1 MKTRHSVHWILPPL
15 VFAAL
20 LLTSCSEDRSALDY
34 QTHPNGWDDPGAAQ
48 FHGAAAL
55 ENSGSGCTACH
66 GEGFTGQGDAVS
78 CYECHGVLHLGV
90 RISQI
95 ATHRAFLADVAWN
108 LARCARC
115 HGADYAG
122 GTSHVSCVACHAESG
137 GPSACG
143 TCHALPPVSDE
154 TLPYGMPDGAYG
166 AHAAHER
173 FGCDECHP
181 RSVPSASGLAHAG
194 ALPAEINF
202 ANARVARQHNYS
214 PVFTHLGN
222 ANSGNGSCATVYC
235 HSNGRGGSPAVMPQW
250 TAGGIGCTAC
260 HHMPPSGHDPS
271 DTRCHECHTNVDPA
285 SDYSHYEGIRFLV
298 DSLHVNGAVNF

>member
-1 MKTRHSVHWILPPL
+1 MKTRHSVRWILPPL
-15 VFAAL
+15 MVAAAL
-20 LLTSCSEDRSALDY
+20 ILTSCSEDRSAPDY
-34 QTHPNGWDDPGAAQ
+34 QTHPEGWNNPSAAE

-55 ENSGSGCTACH
+55 ENSGAGCTGCH

-108 LARCARC
+108 LARCAHC

-122 GTSHVSCVACHAESG
+122 GTSHVSCVACHAEAD

-143 TCHALPPVSDE
+143 TCHALPPASDE

-173 FGCDECHP
+173 FGCTECHP
-181 RSVPSASGLAHAG
+181 AVTGLSHAD
-194 ALPAEINF
+194 ALPAEISF
-202 ANARVARQHNYS
+202 VTARIASQHDFS
-214 PVFTHLGN
+214 PAFRHIGN

-235 HSNGRGGSPAVMPQW
+235 HSNGRGGAPAVMPQW

-260 HHMPPSGHDPS
+260 HRMPPTGHDPS
-271 DTRCHECHTNVDPA
+271 DTRCHECHTNVDPS
-285 SDYSHYEGIRFLV
+285 SDYTHFGGIRFLV
-298 DSLHVNGAVNF
+298 DSLHVNGNRDF